1 MDTLYARGGL
11 LRNHA
16 ALNTSKEKQS
26 MPVLRF
32 AKNQN
37 NSYCSHAII
46 SKSTIDMVIVVIHT
60 FVTDTENTDQLYIIV
75 WILII
80 EQALINNKGQ
90 T

>member
-1 MDTLYARGGL
+1 MVYPKGFTEDGYPLMPVGL

-16 ALNTSKEKQS
+16 ALNTSKEEQS

-60 FVTDTENTDQLYIIV
+60 FVTDTENTDQLYII
-75 WILII
+75 
-80 EQALINNKGQ
+80 G
-90 T
+90 